1 MRASALT
8 ALSYAFIA
16 TPYLLA
22 LLLGLVVPT
31 LGVLCFT
38 RFGAGLVVVVGMF
51 AIEALYMFVGGISL
65 GVSLYY
71 TDIALVFVFAVGTLR
86 LLSARERAPLQ
97 RAWWVFAAVV
107 ALSLVS
113 GLANYGAAAGV
124 QARPYFYFVAA
135 ALYGL
140 SFRMDDRR
148 VGASLNALAA
158 LAVLLIGIT
167 VFRWIVYYLPVPELL
182 PAEGA
187 YNNDG
192 PIRVVRSHEALVL
205 AQVWVV
211 SLFFGR
217 AAPGLR
223 VLRALSPVLLAL
235 VLVLQHRS
243 VWVATLAG
251 VLTALATMLGGRRR
265 RGSAVVQALIF
276 AAIVGVTVVPMLA
289 SDQFSGVG
297 AQITSSA
304 GTALTTQGSAGE
316 RLDSW
321 KEIVNHW
328 AAGGARSILIG
339 QSFGTDPSRFVRDP
353 SGALRRI
360 EYTAHN
366 MYVQTLFN
374 TGLVGLGAFLLAAGG
389 VLRGLFRICA
399 GAGSHAASHA
409 AGNAAP
415 PVTAQALL
423 VLVVMQLVY
432 YVPYGT
438 DYLQSLIFA
447 VAVSYVASQATRGAG
462 AREAREAGEAD
473 EADLPRNAAGKN
485 ARRAP
490 RWGTA

>member
-1 MRASALT
+1 MQASALS

-16 TPYLLA
+16 TPYVLA

-31 LGVLCFT
+31 LGMLCHT
-38 RFGAGLVVVVGMF
+38 RFSAGVAVVVGMF
-51 AIEALYMFVGGISL
+51 AVEALYMFVGGISL

-71 TDIALVFVFAVGTLR
+71 TDIVLSFVLGVGVLR
-86 LLSARERAPLQ
+86 LFGVRDRPPVERA
-97 RAWWVFAAVV
+97 WTVFTAVV

-113 GLANYGAAAGV
+113 GLATYGAVAGV

-140 SFRMDDRR
+140 SFCMDDRR

-158 LAVLLIGIT
+158 LAVLLVAIT
-167 VFRWIVYYLPVPELL
+167 VFRWTVYYLPVPELL

-223 VLRALSPVLLAL
+223 VLRTLSPVLLAL

-251 VLTALATMLGGRRR
+251 VLTAIGVTALATVVGGRRR
-265 RGSAVVQALIF
+265 RGSAVVQAFMF
-276 AAIVGVTVVPMLA
+276 AAVVSVTVVPMLA

-297 AQITSSA
+297 AQITSSV
-304 GTALTTQGSAGE
+304 GTALSTQGSAGE

-353 SGALRRI
+353 SGAMRRI

-374 TGLVGLGAFLLAAGG
+374 TGLVGLAAFLLAAGC

-399 GAGSHAASHA
+399 GAPSNPAI
-409 AGNAAP
+409 NAAP

-447 VAVSYVASQATRGAG
+447 VALSYVASHAARGA
-462 AREAREAGEAD
+462 EAVDGEAD
-473 EADLPRNAAGKN
+473 QPLNAAGKET
-485 ARRAP
+485 RRAP